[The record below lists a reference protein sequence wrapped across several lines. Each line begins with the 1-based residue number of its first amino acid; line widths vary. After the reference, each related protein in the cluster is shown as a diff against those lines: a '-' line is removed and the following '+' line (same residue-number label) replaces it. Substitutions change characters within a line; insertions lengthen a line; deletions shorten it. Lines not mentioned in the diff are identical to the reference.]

1 MTFLENNQNKKLLCD
16 GLALLSYL
24 ESNSV
29 NLSIFDPQ
37 YRKGLDKL
45 KFGNEGKSRMVKR
58 SALAQMSD
66 ELIVRFL
73 LEIGRVL
80 TPSSYLFLW
89 VDKFTVAEGIH
100 LDWMRS
106 DKYFSDTFSLV
117 DKIVWYKESFG
128 MGSRSRRTNEELL
141 IYQKLPKTTK
151 NWKNKSI
158 RDTWVEKI
166 DNPRLGHPHKKPML
180 LTKTLIESVTN
191 IGDVILDPCAGSF
204 LSLDACVATD
214 RVFIGGDISP
224 EHGKETPIL

>member
-16 GLALLSYL
+16 GLVLLSYID
-24 ESNSV
+24 SNSV
-29 NLSIFDPQ
+29 DLSIFDPQ

-45 KFGNEGKSRMVKR
+45 KFGNEGKSRMIKR
-58 SALAQMSD
+58 SALPQMGD
-66 ELIVRFL
+66 IMIVDFL

-80 TPSSYLFLW
+80 KPSSYLFLW

-106 DKYFSDTFSLV
+106 EEKLLDTFSLV

-128 MGSRSRRTNEELL
+128 MGARSRRTNEELL
-141 IYQKLPKTTK
+141 VYQKLPKTTK

-166 DNPRLGHPHKKPML
+166 ENPRLGHPHKKPLL
-180 LTKTLIESVTN
+180 LTKTLIESVTK
-191 IGDVILDPCAGSF
+191 IGDVVLDPCAGSF
-204 LSLDACVATD
+204 STLESCQSTD
-214 RVFIGGDISP
+214 RVFIGGDLSP
-224 EHGKETPIL
+224 EHGKERLIL